1 MGRMFNPPHPGE
13 SIREDIIPALGITV
27 TEAARQLGVSR
38 VTLSRLINGQSG
50 VSADMAR
57 RLEVWLGGPRR
68 GPSAESWLKMQVDY
82 DLWRANQQ
90 PLRNV
95 IRARAISA

>member
-13 SIREDIIPALGITV
+13 SIREDILPALDITV

-50 VSADMAR
+50 ISADMAR
-57 RLEVWLGGPRR
+57 RLEAWLGGPKR
-68 GPSAESWLKMQVDY
+68 GPSAESWLRMQADY
-82 DLWRANQQ
+82 DLWQANQQ
-90 PLRNV
+90 PLPKV
-95 IRARAISA
+95 IRARIAAS